1 MKLRHGAARTRGG
14 RPLCPGP
21 ARRASGFLHLPH
33 GPPSRA
39 GTCLRAPGLLR
50 PHVAG
55 RGRGLTSPCSPCK
68 GAHPCGPTAG
78 WLGPRP
84 GLMARLGI
92 GTTQVHRAYASV
104 RHPEWNPVGPERQ
117 DSTGPTW
124 VPAPQPRLSD
134 AHKVPVTPQGGSR
147 SGKGRVR
154 DLAWGSQ
161 TPPTQHLSRPG
172 TEPSGAQGDRTVL
185 RTQGSFLEEEGCR
198 AAPLWH
204 AALPQR
210 GDPTSG
216 HARHAQ
222 PLLVAGLNVLPAKML
237 SKLAQSRG
245 PQSPQSGLPLR
256 ATPGAAVRADLP
268 QTGSSYFLSAERGQ
282 GPQCPAKSK
291 KQRTQSPDPMGAQG
305 RVGRAPE
312 RGSGSAQGLGPELG
326 GREACPR
333 KALPGPLPTRN
344 SPLQAAPLG
353 LGGLAEP
360 VQNRTTS
367 VEPSRT
373 GLRAGQGP

>member
-1 MKLRHGAARTRGG
+1 
-14 RPLCPGP
+14 
-21 ARRASGFLHLPH
+21 
-33 GPPSRA
+33 
-39 GTCLRAPGLLR
+39 
-50 PHVAG
+50 
-55 RGRGLTSPCSPCK
+55 
-68 GAHPCGPTAG
+68 
-78 WLGPRP
+78 
-84 GLMARLGI
+84 MARLGI

-104 RHPEWNPVGPERQ
+104 RHPEGNPVGPERQ

-134 AHKVPVTPQGGSR
+134 AHKVPVTLQGGSR

-161 TPPTQHLSRPG
+161 TPRTQHLSRPG

-204 AALPQR
+204 TAL
-210 GDPTSG
+210 
-216 HARHAQ
+216 
-222 PLLVAGLNVLPAKML
+222 NILPAKML

-245 PQSPQSGLPLR
+245 PQSPQPGLPLR

-291 KQRTQSPDPMGAQG
+291 KQRTQSTDPMGAQG

-312 RGSGSAQGLGPELG
+312 RGSGSAQGLGSELG

-360 VQNRTTS
+360 VQNRTTL